1 MLFARFAIS
10 KSESRLMEYLEN
22 NGSYKSK
29 TFTFYSF
36 DRLIH
41 MNISN
46 ILAATTVKELD
57 HLQFCF
63 F

>member
-1 MLFARFAIS
+1 
-10 KSESRLMEYLEN
+10 MEYLED